1 MGMRIA
7 LAAFVA
13 SGDRVEI
20 ELRRYDDGRLSL
32 TGECA
37 GSAGQCTEAIEEA
50 AGDNP
55 DVQTVLTIW
64 EENHLKVTPD
74 SIFER
79 CREAL
84 ERLNGTRFG
93 EVPDVDDAP
102 EIGGDIM
109 DSRDVIK
116 RLEIYREA
124 VRLMGVPDDKLD
136 TMDDGE
142 NWPEELSEDLDSD
155 DQEIVEEFLRLRALD
170 EQGEATGGDWQFGET
185 LIREEYFTEYAE
197 GYAEDIGAIDRDA
210 RWPNTHIDWEA
221 AAADLR
227 QDYSEVKYG
236 NETYLTRSG

>member
-1 MGMRIA
+1 MRG
-7 LAAFVA
+7 LVYKAAFVA
-13 SGDRVEI
+13 SGDRIEI
-20 ELRRYDDGRLSL
+20 ELNRYDDDRLAL

-37 GSAGQCTEAIEEA
+37 GSAGQCTSSIEEA
-50 AGDNP
+50 AGDHP

-64 EENHLKVTPD
+64 DENHLKVTPD
-74 SIFER
+74 SIFTR

-124 VRLMGVPDDKLD
+124 VRLMGVPDEKLD
-136 TMDDGE
+136 TMDHDE
-142 NWPEELSEDLDSD
+142 WPEELSEDLDSD
-155 DQEIVEEFLRLRALD
+155 DSEIVDEFLRLRALD
-170 EQGEATGGDWQFGET
+170 EQGQETGGDWQFGET
-185 LIREEYFTEYAE
+185 LIRESYFVEYAE
-197 GYAEDIGAIDRDA
+197 DYADDIGAIDKDA
-210 RWPNTHIDWEA
+210 RWPLTHIDWDA

-236 NETYLTRSG
+236 DETYLTRSG